1 MVNVQRAL
9 DDAQRLYL
17 EQQARRPC
25 PACGAHHNGEHYSA
39 PVRTTTS
46 DGRPLMCPLC
56 SRPLDDHDAAC
67 ITQTVK
73 AAQRGDDAARAHA
86 ARLLRLNL

>member
-17 EQQARRPC
+17 VQQA
-25 PACGAHHNGEHYSA
+25 CGTRHNGEHTTAAETARALTEAWEAQSA
-39 PVRTTTS
+39 PPQPTPARTTTP

-73 AAQRGDDAARAHA
+73 VAQRG
-86 ARLLRLNL
+86 